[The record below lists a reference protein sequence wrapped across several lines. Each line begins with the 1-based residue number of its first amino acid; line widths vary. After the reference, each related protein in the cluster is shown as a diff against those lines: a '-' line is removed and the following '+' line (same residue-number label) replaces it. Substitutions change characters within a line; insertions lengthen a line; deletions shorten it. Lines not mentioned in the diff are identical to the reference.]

1 MEHEVEQ
8 KRGNAVTT
16 LEYFSQE
23 FIQRAVLILT
33 EIGNITDLTYIYN
46 KYINLKQII
55 SFMTTNIESSKIIDQ
70 YLSQKEYFKM
80 ICALLKMFLNWK

>member
-16 LEYFSQE
+16 LGYFSQE
-23 FIQRAVLILT
+23 FIQRVVLILT